1 MSFIWSSA
9 RGERRF
15 FWVAVLTL
23 CAIAVAISIRRLFLL
38 AGPVGGGGTDPAAL
52 DALFAAR
59 RLLTGSHVLSGL
71 VLALAIPV
79 QLSTR
84 VRRRYPRVH
93 RWLGRFVL
101 LVGLLVGVSA
111 YGMMFAPV
119 GGWLE
124 TSATSIYGT
133 AFLAAL
139 VTAWWHIGRGD
150 VTHHR
155 EWMLRAI
162 GIVLGIATTRPVMA
176 IFFAT
181 SPMTNLRPSE
191 FFGIA
196 MWIGFTST
204 VLAAESYIRSTRPK
218 IGVRV
223 SDAVRPGARP
233 RLRAGRDAQR

>member
-1 MSFIWSSA
+1 MSGIRSTS
-9 RGERRF
+9 RGERRLL
-15 FWVAVLTL
+15 WVVVLAL
-23 CAIAVAISIRRLFLL
+23 CAIAVAISIRRLSLL
-38 AGPVGGGGTDPAAL
+38 AGPAATGRADAGDL
-52 DALFAAR
+52 DGLFGAKP
-59 RLLTGSHVLSGL
+59 LLTGSHVLSGL
-71 VLALAIPV
+71 VLALSIPL

-84 VRRRYPRVH
+84 VRRQYPRVH

-111 YGMMFAPV
+111 YGMMLAPM

-139 VTAWWHIGRGD
+139 ITAWWNIRRDD
-150 VTHHR
+150 VTRHR

-162 GIVLGIATTRPVMA
+162 AIVLGIATTRPVMA

-181 SPMTNLRPSE
+181 SPMTNLRPSQ
-191 FFGIA
+191 FFGMA

-204 VLAAESYIRSTRPK
+204 VLAAEWYIRSARKQTG
-218 IGVRV
+218 IGVNDVTR
-223 SDAVRPGARP
+223 
-233 RLRAGRDAQR
+233 

>member
-1 MSFIWSSA
+1 MSVIWSPA

-15 FWVAVLTL
+15 FWVAVLAL

-38 AGPVGGGGTDPAAL
+38 AGPAPSAGADSAAL
-52 DALFAAR
+52 DAFFGAKP
-59 RLLTGSHVLSGL
+59 LLTGSHVLSGL

-124 TSATSIYGT
+124 TIATSIYGT

-139 VTAWWHIGRGD
+139 VTAWWHIRRGD

-181 SPMTNLRPSE
+181 STMTGLRPSQ
-191 FFGIA
+191 FFGMA

-204 VLAAESYIRSTRPK
+204 VLATEWYIRSTKPK
-218 IGVRV
+218 PSIPADA
-223 SDAVRPGARP
+223 SDPKPTA
-233 RLRAGRDAQR
+233 LAGPSPA